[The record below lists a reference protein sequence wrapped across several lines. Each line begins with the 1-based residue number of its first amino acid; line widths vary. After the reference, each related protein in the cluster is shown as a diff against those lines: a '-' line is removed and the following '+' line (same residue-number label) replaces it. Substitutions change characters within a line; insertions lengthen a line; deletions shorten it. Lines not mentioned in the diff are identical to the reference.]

1 LLSLVFVIQGLSTAA
16 VAATAG
22 FTDAGNTNETPATEE
37 ETQ

>member
-1 LLSLVFVIQGLSTAA
+1 VFVVQGLSTAA

-22 FTDAGNTNETPATEE
+22 FTNAEEAIGAPSAEE